1 MGVWVFGGVG
11 VFQYSTTPPLRY
23 SALSRSRVLSALKKA
38 DQADRIV
45 ARVFNIGTTE
55 ASGKVSI
62 EGAGNLVEADLNEEV
77 LGEPETTIGPKKIV
91 TVVEAK

>member
-1 MGVWVFGGVG
+1 MGDGATGD
-11 VFQYSTTPPLRY
+11 L
-23 SALSRSRVLSALKKA
+23 LSVSDNKVVLSALKKA

-55 ASGKVSI
+55 ASGKVTI
-62 EGAGNLVEADLNEEV
+62 DGAGKLLAADLNEEV
-77 LGEPETTIGPKKIV
+77 LGEPPSTIGPKRIV